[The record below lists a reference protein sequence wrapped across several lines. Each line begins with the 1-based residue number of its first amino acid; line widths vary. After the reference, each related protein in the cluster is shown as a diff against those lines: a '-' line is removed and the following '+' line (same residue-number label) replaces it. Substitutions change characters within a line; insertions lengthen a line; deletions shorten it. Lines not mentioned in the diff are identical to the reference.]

1 MNPLQTCTAAEL
13 AARSSLKWRE
23 YPPDVLPMWVA
34 ELDTTLA
41 PPIRAALSAA
51 VERGDT
57 GYAYRTDL
65 ADAFSGFAARRYGWR
80 PDPAHMVLVPDVLQA
95 ITAALGLVTGP
106 GDGVAV
112 DTPAYPAFLDQL
124 RAFGRRIVEN
134 PMADGRIDLAGLE
147 RVFAG
152 GVRAYLLCNPHNP
165 TGTVAD
171 IETLYA
177 IAELAQRYGVRLVV
191 DEIHAPLTYP
201 GVVHVPF
208 ATLDAEAAGRAFVA
222 VSASKAWNLAGLKA
236 ALLVAAPDAV
246 ADLRRLPP
254 ELWVSVGI
262 FGVIAGAAAFDDGE
276 PWLDDLLAGLDENRK
291 LLAAELDRELPRV
304 GYRPPDAT
312 YLAWLDCRA
321 LGLGDDPAAKFLE
334 RGRVALSPGTLFGAP
349 GLGFARF
356 NLGTSAD
363 RIREAV
369 ARMTHAVNWHHNERN
384 GTCSKRN

>member
-13 AARSSLKWRE
+13 AARRSLKWRV
-23 YPPDVLPMWVA
+23 YPPDVLPLWIA
-34 ELDTTLA
+34 EMDTMLA
-41 PPIRAALSAA
+41 PPIRAALVAA

-57 GYAYRTDL
+57 GYAYRADL
-65 ADAFSGFAARRYGWR
+65 ADAFSEFAARRYGWR

-95 ITAALGLVTGP
+95 ITEAIRLVTGP
-106 GDGVAV
+106 GDGVVV
-112 DTPAYPAFLDQL
+112 DTPAYPAFLDHL
-124 RAFGRRIVEN
+124 WAIDRKLVEN
-134 PMADGRIDLAGLE
+134 PMTDGRIDLAGLE
-147 RVFAG
+147 RAFAG

-171 IETLYA
+171 LETLYA
-177 IAELAQRYGVRLVV
+177 IAELAHRYDVRLVV

-208 ATLDAEAAGRAFVA
+208 ATLDAEAASQAFVA

-236 ALLVAAPDAV
+236 ALLVAAPNAV
-246 ADLRRLPP
+246 ADLRRLSP

-262 FGVIAGAAAFDDGE
+262 FGVIAGAAAFNHGE
-276 PWLDDLLAGLDENRK
+276 PWLDDLLGGLDENRK

-321 LGLGDDPAAKFLE
+321 LGLGDDPAATFLE
-334 RGRVALSPGTLFGAP
+334 RGRVALSPGALFGAP
-349 GLGFARF
+349 GRGFARF
-356 NLGTSAD
+356 NLATSAD

-369 ARMTHAVNWHHNERN
+369 ARMTHAVESTH
-384 GTCSKRN
+384 S

>member
-1 MNPLQTCTAAEL
+1 MNPLQTPTAAEL
-13 AARSSLKWRE
+13 AARRSLKWRE
-23 YPPDVLPMWVA
+23 YPPDVLPVWVA
-34 ELDTTLA
+34 EMDTRLA
-41 PPIRAALSAA
+41 PPIRAALAAA

-65 ADAFSGFAARRYGWR
+65 ADAFSEFAARRYGWR
-80 PDPAHMVLVPDVLQA
+80 PDPAHMILVSDVLQA
-95 ITAALGLVTGP
+95 ITEALRLVTGP
-106 GDGVAV
+106 GDGVV
-112 DTPAYPAFLDQL
+112 LDTPAYPAFLDHL
-124 RAFGRRIVEN
+124 RAIDRRVIEV
-134 PMADGRIDLAGLE
+134 PMAHGRIDLAGLE
-147 RVFAG
+147 RAFAG
-152 GVRAYLLCNPHNP
+152 GARAYVLCNPHNP
-165 TGTVAD
+165 TGTVAE
-171 IETLYA
+171 IETLYT
-177 IAELAQRYGVRLVV
+177 IAELADRYGVRLVV

-208 ATLDAEAAGRAFVA
+208 ATLDAEAAARAFVA

-262 FGVIAGAAAFDDGE
+262 FGVIAGAAAFHHGE
-276 PWLDDLLAGLDENRK
+276 PWLEELLAGLDENRK
-291 LLAAELDRELPRV
+291 LLAAELDRELPRI

-321 LGLGDDPAAKFLE
+321 LGLGDDPAAGFLE

-349 GLGFARF
+349 GRGFARF
-356 NLGTSAD
+356 NLATSAE

-369 ARMTHAVNWHHNERN
+369 ARMTHAV
-384 GTCSKRN
+384 G

>member
-1 MNPLQTCTAAEL
+1 MDPLETCTAAEL
-13 AARSSLKWRE
+13 AARRSLKWRE

-41 PPIRAALSAA
+41 PPIRTALAAA

-57 GYAYRTDL
+57 GYAYRADL
-65 ADAFSGFAARRYGWR
+65 GDAFSEFAARRYGWR
-80 PDPAHMVLVPDVLQA
+80 PDPSHMVLVPDVMQA
-95 ITAALGLVTGP
+95 ITEALRLVTAP
-106 GDGVAV
+106 GDGVV
-112 DTPAYPAFLDQL
+112 LDTPAYPAFLDHL
-124 RAFGRRIVEN
+124 PAIDRGVVEN
-134 PMADGRIDLAGLE
+134 PMADGQIDLAGLE
-147 RVFAG
+147 RAFAG
-152 GVRAYLLCNPHNP
+152 GARAYLLCNPHNP

-171 IETLYA
+171 IQTLYA
-177 IAELAQRYGVRLVV
+177 IAELAHRYGVRLVV

-208 ATLDAEAAGRAFVA
+208 ATLDAEAAGQAFVA

-236 ALLVAAPDAV
+236 ALLIAAPDAV

-262 FGVIAGAAAFDDGE
+262 FGVIAGTAAFTDGE

-321 LGLGDDPAAKFLE
+321 LGIGDDPAARFLE
-334 RGRVALSPGTLFGAP
+334 RGRVALSPGTLFGPP
-349 GLGFARF
+349 GRGFARL

-363 RIREAV
+363 RVREAV
-369 ARMTHAVNWHHNERN
+369 ARMTHAVDLNEPRPFPDFFDAV
-384 GTCSKRN
+384 